1 MSKKTSRSPKGT
13 NRTLIPIE
21 LLVKTKVKDLMNT
34 RPRTISPDAT
44 IDDMIER
51 LRLQIE
57 DCLPVVDSERRLVG
71 IVTESDLLI
80 AIQAPLRHATV
91 GGVLL
96 KDAMKRVARNVGEIM
111 TKSPITV
118 EPDMTIKE
126 ALDIMAAHKLRHL
139 PVVKGKKLVGLIC
152 LRDILELYH
161 LAR

>member
-1 MSKKTSRSPKGT
+1 MPKKISRPRKEAAQA
-13 NRTLIPIE
+13 LIPRE

-34 RPRTISPDAT
+34 RPRTISPDAS

-71 IVTESDLLI
+71 IVTESDVLA
-80 AIQAPLRHATV
+80 AIQVPLRQATV
-91 GGVLL
+91 GGVML
-96 KDAMKRVARNVGEIM
+96 KDAMKRMARNVGEIM

-118 EPDMTIKE
+118 EPNMTIKE
-126 ALDIMAAHKLRHL
+126 TLDIMAAHKLRHL

-152 LRDILELYH
+152 LRNILELYH